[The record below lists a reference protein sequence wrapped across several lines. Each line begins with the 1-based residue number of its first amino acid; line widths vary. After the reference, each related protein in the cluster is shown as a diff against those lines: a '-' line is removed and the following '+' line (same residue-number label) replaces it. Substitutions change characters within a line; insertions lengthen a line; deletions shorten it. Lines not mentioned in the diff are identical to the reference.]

1 MNEFVAIGRK
11 ADPSTSLG
19 MTCSL
24 GMTRLFATPMNMR
37 MRLIHIG
44 KFFYLITACSLFFCG
59 GALAQ
64 ARPVVV
70 ELPLHDTIQTISA
83 GYLQRGLRHAA
94 EIHAE
99 AVVVEIGTPGGLL
112 TSTRAMV
119 TAIEQSQVPVIVYVA
134 PSGSRAASAG
144 FFILESADVAAMAP
158 GTNTGA
164 SHPILEGRTMDPIL
178 KQKIEN
184 DAAAFLRSY
193 VSRRGRNVQAAEDAV
208 RNSKS
213 YTDEEAL
220 HLRLI
225 DTISPNATTLL
236 DHLNGT
242 TIKRFDGSAQVL
254 HTRDADV
261 EVMPGSTR
269 EHILS
274 ALTDPNL
281 AVILLIAGALLIYLE
296 FNAPGTIVPGALGT
310 LLVLVSLFA
319 LNLLPLEYTAVGFLI
334 AALVLFVL
342 DIKFATHG
350 ILGLVAIG
358 CLVFGLL
365 TLVDGPIPEMRVHLG
380 TALGAG
386 IGFGTITIFLTT
398 IALRARRNKV
408 QTGNE
413 ALLGTAATAQTA
425 LKPDGHVLV
434 RGELWMAHSD
444 TPIAAGEKVRIRN
457 RRGLILDV
465 ERDERG
471 S

>member
-1 MNEFVAIGRK
+1 MRTQ
-11 ADPSTSLG
+11 STFRVC
-19 MTCSL
+19 CSL
-24 GMTRLFATPMNMR
+24 IALGVFLLLVFSRGLQAAQPG
-37 MRLIHIG
+37 L
-44 KFFYLITACSLFFCG
+44 TAQS
-59 GALAQ
+59 
-64 ARPVVV
+64 RPIVV
-70 ELPLHDTIQTISA
+70 ELPLHDTIQPISA
-83 GYLQRGLRHAA
+83 GFLERGLRHAA
-94 EIHAE
+94 RTRAA

-119 TAIEQSQVPVIVYVA
+119 TAIEQSEIPVIVYVA

-164 SHPILEGRTMDPIL
+164 SHPILEGQKMEPIL
-178 KQKIEN
+178 KQKVEN

-213 YTDEEAL
+213 YTDQEAL
-220 HLRLI
+220 QLHLI
-225 DTISPNATTLL
+225 DVISPNVGTLL
-236 DHLNGT
+236 NNLNGT
-242 TIKRFDGSAQVL
+242 KITRFNGEREVL
-254 HTRDADV
+254 RTQNADV
-261 EVMPGSTR
+261 EIFPASTR

-281 AVILLIAGALLIYLE
+281 AVILLMVGGLLIYLE

-310 LLVLVSLFA
+310 LLVLMSLFA
-319 LNLLPLEYTAVGFLI
+319 LNLLPLEYTAVGFLV
-334 AALVLFVL
+334 AAFVLFVL
-342 DIKFATHG
+342 DIKFSTHG

-365 TLVDGPIPEMRVHLG
+365 TLVDGPIPEMRVRLG

-386 IGFGTITIFLTT
+386 IGFGVITIFLTT

-408 QTGNE
+408 QTGNA
-413 ALLGTAATAQTA
+413 ALLGTRAVAQTA
-425 LKPDGHVLV
+425 LNPNGHVLV
-434 RGELWMAHSD
+434 RGELWQAHAAR
-444 TPIAAGEKVRIRN
+444 PVAAGETVLIRD
-457 RRGLILDV
+457 RDGLLLEV
-465 ERDERG
+465 EKLAVENLELESDQRG

>member
-1 MNEFVAIGRK
+1 MVFSFFVF
-11 ADPSTSLG
+11 SHSL
-19 MTCSL
+19 
-24 GMTRLFATPMNMR
+24 RA
-37 MRLIHIG
+37 
-44 KFFYLITACSLFFCG
+44 
-59 GALAQ
+59 AQ
-64 ARPVVV
+64 SRPVII
-70 ELPLHDTIQTISA
+70 ELPLHDTIQPISA
-83 GYLQRGLRHAA
+83 GYLNRGLRHAA
-94 EIHAE
+94 EVHAA
-99 AVVVEIGTPGGLL
+99 AVVVELGTPGGLL

-119 TAIEQSQVPVIVYVA
+119 TAIEQSPVPVIIYVA

-144 FFILESADVAAMAP
+144 FFILQSADVAAMAP

-164 SHPILEGRTMDPIL
+164 SHPILEGQKMGPIL

-220 HLRLI
+220 HLHLI
-225 DTISPNATTLL
+225 DLISPSIPALVDRL
-236 DHLNGT
+236 DGQAITRFNGNRQT
-242 TIKRFDGSAQVL
+242 L

-261 EVMPGSTR
+261 ERMPASTR
-269 EHILS
+269 ERILS

-281 AVILLIAGALLIYLE
+281 AVILLIVGALLIYLE

-310 LLVLVSLFA
+310 LLVLISLFA

-334 AALVLFVL
+334 GALVLFVL

-386 IGFGTITIFLTT
+386 IGFGLITIFLTT
-398 IALRARRNKV
+398 IAVRARRNKV
-408 QTGNE
+408 QTGGE
-413 ALLGTAATAQTA
+413 ALLNTVAIAQTA
-425 LKPDGHVLV
+425 LDPDGHVLV
-434 RGELWMAHSD
+434 RGELWLAHANSN
-444 TPIAAGEKVRIRN
+444 IAAGEKVRIRN
-457 RRGLILDV
+457 RRGLLLDV
-465 ERDERG
+465 ERDQRG

>member
-1 MNEFVAIGRK
+1 MRTRTQAGIARYSVAILCCLFLVVSPFVAH
-11 ADPSTSLG
+11 A
-19 MTCSL
+19 
-24 GMTRLFATPMNMR
+24 
-37 MRLIHIG
+37 
-44 KFFYLITACSLFFCG
+44 
-59 GALAQ
+59 AQ
-64 ARPVVV
+64 SRPVVI
-70 ELPLHDTIQTISA
+70 ELPLHDTIQPISA
-83 GYLQRGLRHAA
+83 SYLRRGLQRAA
-94 EIHAE
+94 KLQAQ
-99 AVVVEIGTPGGLL
+99 AVVVEMGTPGGLL

-119 TAIEQSQVPVIVYVA
+119 TAIEQSEVPVIVYVA
-134 PSGSRAASAG
+134 PSGSRAGSAG

-158 GTNTGA
+158 GTEAGA
-164 SHPILEGRTMDPIL
+164 SHPILEGQKMEPIL

-213 YTDEEAL
+213 YTDQEAL
-220 HLRLI
+220 QLHLI
-225 DTISPNATTLL
+225 DVISPNVATLL

-242 TIKRFDGSAQVL
+242 TITRFNGTTQVL
-254 HTRDADV
+254 HTQDADV
-261 EVMPGSTR
+261 EVMPASTR

-310 LLVLVSLFA
+310 LLVLISLFA
-319 LNLLPLEYTAVGFLI
+319 LNLLPLEYTAVGFLVG
-334 AALVLFVL
+334 ALVLFVL

-386 IGFGTITIFLTT
+386 IGFGAITIFLTT
-398 IALRARRNKV
+398 IAVRARRNKV

-413 ALLGTAATAQTA
+413 ALLNTVAIAQTA
-425 LKPDGHVLV
+425 LTPDGHVLV
-434 RGELWMAHSD
+434 RGELWLAHANSN
-444 TPIAAGEKVRIRN
+444 IAAGEKVRIRD

-465 ERDERG
+465 ERDPRG

>member
-1 MNEFVAIGRK
+1 MHTRSKFRARCFSTVIAFFTLFVLLMNAPVAESSVAYR
-11 ADPSTSLG
+11 
-19 MTCSL
+19 
-24 GMTRLFATPMNMR
+24 
-37 MRLIHIG
+37 
-44 KFFYLITACSLFFCG
+44 
-59 GALAQ
+59 AQ
-64 ARPVVV
+64 TRPVIV
-70 ELPLHDTIQTISA
+70 ELPLHNTIQPISA

-94 EIHAE
+94 RIHAE
-99 AVVVEIGTPGGLL
+99 AVVIELGTPGGLL

-119 TAIEQSQVPVIVYVA
+119 TAIEQSEVPVIVYVA

-164 SHPILEGRTMDPIL
+164 SHPILEGQKMDPIL

-193 VSRRGRNVQAAEDAV
+193 VSRRGRNVEAAEDAV

-213 YTDEEAL
+213 YTDEEASKL
-220 HLRLI
+220 HLI
-225 DTISPNATTLL
+225 DVISPDLATLL
-236 DHLNGT
+236 DHLDGTSITRFNGT
-242 TIKRFDGSAQVL
+242 KQVL
-254 HTRDADV
+254 HTKYSDV
-261 EVMPGSTR
+261 ETMPASTR
-269 EHILS
+269 ERILS

-281 AVILLIAGALLIYLE
+281 AVILLILGGLLVYLE

-310 LLVLVSLFA
+310 LLVLISLFA
-319 LNLLPLEYTAVGFLI
+319 LNLLPLEYTAVGFLVG
-334 AALVLFVL
+334 ALVLFVL

-386 IGFGTITIFLTT
+386 IGFGLITIFLTT
-398 IALRARRNKV
+398 IAVRARRNKI
-408 QTGNE
+408 QTGGE
-413 ALLGTAATAQTA
+413 ALLGTLAVARTP
-425 LKPDGHVLV
+425 LNPDGHVYV
-434 RGELWMAHSD
+434 RGELWQARADS
-444 TPIAAGEKVRIRN
+444 PIAAGEAVRILGRD
-457 RRGLILDV
+457 GLLLLV
-465 ERDERG
+465 ERDHRG